1 MAIENFKPTLWED
14 AILKNFHDSSFIEN
28 ITTPPVEVQGEKI
41 IWNRLAPGA
50 WKDYSTGQKIE
61 WSDVATNR
69 IEMTFPH
76 QKYYAFV
83 VSDCDACQLKGDVL
97 GSVTQEQ
104 SDVLG
109 EEVSHELVD
118 FIAKGVPAKNT
129 IGATAGTI
137 SGTATVGT
145 ASSTLDGKN
154 LVMRVD
160 SGTATT
166 ITIANG
172 DTLDTIVA
180 KINNAYNTVIASNN
194 SSKLTLTSTTV
205 GTNSNITIDSTSNAD
220 VLTYLGLTSGS
231 SNSGVIEAILVNKSN
246 AYDNL
251 VDLNTLA
258 NKAKVPTTGRYFLV
272 SPDYLGLL
280 NKDDRFTKQ
289 YEVLQ
294 SGVVDGANINGTCII
309 CKADNPND
317 KVVLTHQSSTGY
329 AMQLNESEAVRLQ
342 DVFGDGVRGLVKYG
356 YTQLRPEGSCVSY
369 IKWIA

>member
-1 MAIENFKPTLWED
+1 MIENFKPTLWEN

-28 ITTPPVEVQGEKI
+28 ITTPPVEVQGEKV
-41 IWNRLAPGA
+41 IWNRLVPGV
-50 WKDYSTGQKIE
+50 WKNYSTGQKID

-69 IEMTFPH
+69 IEMIFPY

-83 VSDCDACQLKGDVL
+83 VSDCDACELKADVL

-104 SDVLG
+104 SEVLG
-109 EEVSHELVD
+109 EEVSQELVN
-118 FIAKGVPAKNT
+118 FIAKGVPSKNT

-137 SGTATVGT
+137 SGTATVEA
-145 ASSTLDGKN
+145 ASSSLDGKN
-154 LVMRVD
+154 LMIRIN

-166 ITIANG
+166 ITITEG
-172 DTLDTIVA
+172 DILDTIVS
-180 KINNAYNTVIASNN
+180 KINSAYNAPIASNN
-194 SSKLTLTSTTV
+194 SGKLTLLSTTV

-231 SNSGVIEAILVNKSN
+231 SNSGAIDAILINKSN

-258 NKAKVPTTGRYFLV
+258 NKAKVPTTGRYFIV
-272 SPDYLGLL
+272 SPDYLALIA
-280 NKDDRFTKQ
+280 KDQRFTLQ
-289 YEVLQ
+289 YTILQ
-294 SGVVDGANINGTCII
+294 NGVVEGATINGTTLI

-317 KVVLTHQSSTGY
+317 KAILTHPSGTGY

-356 YTQLRPEGSCVSY
+356 YTQLRPESSCAAY
-369 IKWIA
+369 IKWN